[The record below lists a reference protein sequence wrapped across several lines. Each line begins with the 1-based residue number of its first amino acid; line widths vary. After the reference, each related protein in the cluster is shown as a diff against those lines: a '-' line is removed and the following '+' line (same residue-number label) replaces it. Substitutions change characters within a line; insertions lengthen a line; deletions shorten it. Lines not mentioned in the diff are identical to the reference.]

1 MGCGVSNEMP
11 LVEEDAISK
20 DVRQSKDSS
29 SGGAHMFCSF
39 HQLLFTTDSDNE
51 ADTED
56 IERPLKPSINGR
68 IKDGIYIGAQKLN
81 TMNMM

>member
-51 ADTED
+51 ADSED
-56 IERPLKPSINGR
+56 IGRPLKPSINGR
-68 IKDGIYIGAQKLN
+68 IKHGIYIGAQKVN